1 MNIVCDKVLLSAAI
15 DGVSKA
21 VTMRS
26 AIPVL
31 EGILLKAEGFQLNL
45 TGYDL
50 EMGIVTTIEANVKEA
65 GEVVL
70 NAKLLS
76 SMISRMPAGQVS
88 ILSAE
93 NGKTTIQSGV
103 VQFEI
108 QSMPANDFPELPN
121 TGAEETLTIKTGVLK
136 DMIDRTLYAVSQDEK
151 KPAHTGELFEILPDK
166 LTVVALD
173 GYRLAIVE
181 RPVTA
186 VKDIRIIVPS
196 KTMTEVAH
204 LLPNDDEEPVHIS
217 ANRRYVVFMA
227 GGYTIMS
234 RLIEGEFLNYR
245 NVIPADSRTR
255 VTIDTKEFIETIERA
270 SLIIT
275 ERLKNPLRIS
285 FTEGRVVV
293 RCQTNL
299 GRVVDEFNADCEGD
313 EVEIGFN
320 NRYLLDALR
329 NAAKRGVDVR
339 LVLPGIPDKK
349 LVFRLSRS
357 YYLPLLRAG
366 VRIYEYTPGFL
377 HAKCWV
383 SDDVTA
389 VVGSINMDYR
399 SLFLHFECG
408 VLLQKNSQVAVLR
421 DDVRATLPQC
431 REIQVMEC
439 RTSLPGTVLDSVL
452 RLLSPLM

>member
-234 RLIEGEFLNYR
+234 RLIEVE
-245 NVIPADSRTR
+245 SMH
-255 VTIDTKEFIETIERA
+255 ERKQKMA
-270 SLIIT
+270 NLSDGIIALPGGCGTLEELLEIIT
-275 ERLKNPLRIS
+275 WKQLGLYLNPIIILN
-285 FTEGRVVV
+285 
-293 RCQTNL
+293 TN
-299 GRVVDEFNADCEGD
+299 RFFD
-313 EVEIGFN
+313 
-320 NRYLLDALR
+320 
-329 NAAKRGVDVR
+329 
-339 LVLPGIPDKK
+339 
-349 LVFRLSRS
+349 
-357 YYLPLLRAG
+357 PLLEMLEKAIDENFMRRQHGDIWKVAQTPEEA
-366 VRIYEYTPGFL
+366 VQLLYETPV
-377 HAKCWV
+377 W
-383 SDDVTA
+383 DI
-389 VVGSINMDYR
+389 SIR
-399 SLFLHFECG
+399 KF
-408 VLLQKNSQVAVLR
+408 A
-421 DDVRATLPQC
+421 A
-431 REIQVMEC
+431 I
-439 RTSLPGTVLDSVL
+439 
-452 RLLSPLM
+452 

>member
-1 MNIVCDKVLLSAAI
+1 MRGVGAKEILSSTSAQLETLFVDAARELER
-15 DGVSKA
+15 DGVKAIAGSCGFMALFQKA
-21 VTMRS
+21 VAS
-26 AIPVL
+26 AVSVPVL
-31 EGILLKAEGFQLNL
+31 MSSLVQIPLIHTLHGPGCRIGVLTAHSGSLTPEHFRQAGVPDAQIDALAIAGMENFPVFRKTILEGAAPVMD
-45 TGYDL
+45 TDA
-50 EMGIVTTIEANVKEA
+50 V
-65 GEVVL
+65 
-70 NAKLLS
+70 
-76 SMISRMPAGQVS
+76 
-88 ILSAE
+88 
-93 NGKTTIQSGV
+93 
-103 VQFEI
+103 
-108 QSMPANDFPELPN
+108 
-121 TGAEETLTIKTGVLK
+121 GAEIGAAAAAIKTGVLK

-329 NAAKRGVDVR
+329 NARTEKVR
-339 LVLPGIPDKK
+339 MEISGPLSPVKVLPAEGNDFLYLVLP
-349 LVFRLSRS
+349 
-357 YYLPLLRAG
+357 
-366 VRIYEYTPGFL
+366 VRF
-377 HAKCWV
+377 
-383 SDDVTA
+383 
-389 VVGSINMDYR
+389 
-399 SLFLHFECG
+399 
-408 VLLQKNSQVAVLR
+408 KN
-421 DDVRATLPQC
+421 D
-431 REIQVMEC
+431 
-439 RTSLPGTVLDSVL
+439 
-452 RLLSPLM
+452 

>member
-76 SMISRMPAGQVS
+76 SMISRMPAGQVA
-88 ILSAE
+88 ITSA
-93 NGKTTIQSGV
+93 
-103 VQFEI
+103 EI

-204 LLPNDDEEPVHIS
+204 LLPNDDEEPVHIC

-227 GGYTIMS
+227 AGYTIMS

-329 NAAKRGVDVR
+329 NARTEKVR
-339 LVLPGIPDKK
+339 MEISGPLSPVKVLPAEGNDFLYLVLP
-349 LVFRLSRS
+349 
-357 YYLPLLRAG
+357 
-366 VRIYEYTPGFL
+366 VRF
-377 HAKCWV
+377 
-383 SDDVTA
+383 
-389 VVGSINMDYR
+389 
-399 SLFLHFECG
+399 
-408 VLLQKNSQVAVLR
+408 KN
-421 DDVRATLPQC
+421 D
-431 REIQVMEC
+431 
-439 RTSLPGTVLDSVL
+439 
-452 RLLSPLM
+452 

>member
-245 NVIPADSRTR
+245 AAIPNDFEHAVDIDSHEL
-255 VTIDTKEFIETIERA
+255 ISSIERV
-270 SLIIT
+270 SLIVS
-275 ERLKNPLRIS
+275 EKLKNP
-285 FTEGRVVV
+285 V
-293 RCQTNL
+293 RFHFDGNYVQLSCVTAI
-299 GRVVDEFNADCEGD
+299 GKSYDECPIDGCIED
-313 EVEIGFN
+313 LEIGFN
-320 NRYLLDALR
+320 NRYMLDALR
-329 NAAKRGVDVR
+329 ASGTEKVR
-339 LVLPGIPDKK
+339 LQLKGSLNPIVISPTEGDKFTYLVLP
-349 LVFRLSRS
+349 VR
-357 YYLPLLRAG
+357 LRAN
-366 VRIYEYTPGFL
+366 
-377 HAKCWV
+377 
-383 SDDVTA
+383 D
-389 VVGSINMDYR
+389 
-399 SLFLHFECG
+399 
-408 VLLQKNSQVAVLR
+408 
-421 DDVRATLPQC
+421 
-431 REIQVMEC
+431 
-439 RTSLPGTVLDSVL
+439 
-452 RLLSPLM
+452 

>member
-204 LLPNDDEEPVHIS
+204 LLPN
-217 ANRRYVVFMA
+217 
-227 GGYTIMS
+227 
-234 RLIEGEFLNYR
+234 EGEFLNYR

-329 NAAKRGVDVR
+329 NARTEKVR
-339 LVLPGIPDKK
+339 MEISGPLSPVKVLPAEGNDFLYLVLP
-349 LVFRLSRS
+349 
-357 YYLPLLRAG
+357 
-366 VRIYEYTPGFL
+366 VRF
-377 HAKCWV
+377 
-383 SDDVTA
+383 
-389 VVGSINMDYR
+389 
-399 SLFLHFECG
+399 
-408 VLLQKNSQVAVLR
+408 KN
-421 DDVRATLPQC
+421 D
-431 REIQVMEC
+431 
-439 RTSLPGTVLDSVL
+439 
-452 RLLSPLM
+452 

>member
-275 ERLKNPLRIS
+275 ERLKNPS
-285 FTEGRVVV
+285 PH
-293 RCQTNL
+293 
-299 GRVVDEFNADCEGD
+299 
-313 EVEIGFN
+313 
-320 NRYLLDALR
+320 LLY
-329 NAAKRGVDVR
+329 RG
-339 LVLPGIPDKK
+339 
-349 LVFRLSRS
+349 
-357 YYLPLLRAG
+357 
-366 VRIYEYTPGFL
+366 
-377 HAKCWV
+377 
-383 SDDVTA
+383 
-389 VVGSINMDYR
+389 
-399 SLFLHFECG
+399 
-408 VLLQKNSQVAVLR
+408 
-421 DDVRATLPQC
+421 
-431 REIQVMEC
+431 
-439 RTSLPGTVLDSVL
+439 
-452 RLLSPLM
+452 